1 MKMSKLYKSAFLGVV
16 GLLSLA
22 ACSEKEFITYDGSKA
37 GIYLQ
42 RVSTTTM
49 SGAPISFSDSITI
62 SFASYAG
69 DIKEYK
75 IGIPVCIMG
84 NVAAVDR
91 RFDLYVDKDK
101 TTAIE
106 GEDYAFSDTACYIP
120 AGKSK
125 QTVYVK
131 LLRSD
136 HLAKETLR
144 LIFSIRSNENFT
156 TELESYKNQASW
168 SATGDQLC
176 GTSYKV
182 IYSDQYTSTTWWEWY
197 GNTYYGAWSIKKEKL
212 LNELMGWTHKDW
224 QNWKVP
230 YGQMPYAAKKLR
242 NYLQAAADAGEPVRE
257 EDGSFM
263 QLPAPYSVDY
273 SKYTTED

>member
-1 MKMSKLYKSAFLGVV
+1 MKMKKLYQSACLGVL

-42 RVSTTTM
+42 RVATTTI
-49 SGAPISFSDSITI
+49 SGTPISFSDSITI
-62 SFASYAG
+62 SFASYAV
-69 DIKEYK
+69 DVKEYK
-75 IGIPVCIMG
+75 IGIPVCLMG
-84 NVAAVDR
+84 EVKSVDR
-91 RFDLYVDKDK
+91 RFDLYVDKAK
-101 TTAIE
+101 STAIE
-106 GEDYAFSDTACYIP
+106 GEDYEFSDTACYIP
-120 AGKSK
+120 AGKNK

-131 LLRSD
+131 LLRSNR
-136 HLAKETLR
+136 LEKETLR
-144 LIFSIRSNENFT
+144 LVFSIRSNENFT

-182 IYSDQYTSTTWWEWY
+182 IYSDQYSCPTKWGWY
-197 GNTYYGAWSIKKEKL
+197 GDTYFGTWTVKKEKL
-212 LNELMGWTHKDW
+212 LNELMGWTHRDW
-224 QNWKVP
+224 TNGKVT
-230 YGQMPYAAKKLR
+230 YGHLAYAAKKLR
-242 NYLQAAADAGEPVRE
+242 NYLQAAADAGEPILE
-257 EDGSFM
+257 ADGSFM